1 VSRHSADG
9 SPPPSALGA
18 ATMRPHIDRAS
29 ACSKLIEILARQL
42 VNDITRERNESLPVR
57 PIQH

>member
-1 VSRHSADG
+1 MSSRSADG
-9 SPPPSALGA
+9 SPPGGLLGR

>member
-1 VSRHSADG
+1 
-9 SPPPSALGA
+9 
-18 ATMRPHIDRAS
+18 MRPHIDRAG

>member
-1 VSRHSADG
+1 MPQLHFNFTDIPIAETCLWDQFQDKQRQIV
-9 SPPPSALGA
+9 
-18 ATMRPHIDRAS
+18 
-29 ACSKLIEILARQL
+29 IEILARQL